1 MPVTTTDHHTN
12 AATILEIPLNTF
24 NEIDLIEPVQR
35 ALADE
40 NYRTP
45 TEIQARTIPAA
56 LEGFDVLGC
65 AQTGT
70 GKTAAFALPV
80 LSALGSDRRRA
91 VPGRPFALVLAPT
104 RELAIQISKSF
115 DAYGRHLPIRN
126 TAVFGGVSQ
135 SGQVKSLRRGTH
147 ILVATPGRLLDL
159 INQGHVNLDR
169 LDTFVLDEVDRMLD
183 MGFLPDLKRL
193 IRCLP
198 EERQSLFFSA
208 TLQPKIVELARQLLF
223 EPVHVNV
230 SPKSKHVNKITQ
242 RILITAPNEKQPKL
256 QQILEGDGVR
266 RAIVF
271 TRTKRTANKLEK
283 TLKHRGVD
291 AAAIHSNKSQAA
303 RTRVLE
309 AFRRDRVQV
318 LVATDVAAR
327 GIDVDDIT
335 HVINYD
341 LPDDP
346 ENYVHR
352 IGRTGR
358 AGAVGIA
365 ITFCTPDQRGDLRV
379 IEKFIGKRLTP
390 ENGRDLPGS
399 AGRRQRSRKSERE
412 RSSAPATSSRKR
424 RAGGAK
430 SRRSRRT
437 RKSAIGQAV

>member
-1 MPVTTTDHHTN
+1 M
-12 AATILEIPLNTF
+12 
-24 NEIDLIEPVQR
+24 QR
-35 ALADE
+35 ALADQ
-40 NYRTP
+40 NYRVP
-45 TEIQARTIPAA
+45 TEIQARTIPPA

-80 LSALGSDRRRA
+80 LSELGSDRRRA

-115 DAYGRHLPIRN
+115 DAYGRHLQIRN

-135 SGQVKSLRRGTH
+135 SGQVKSLKRGTH

-169 LDTFVLDEVDRMLD
+169 LETFVLDEVDRMLD

-223 EPVHVNV
+223 EPVNVNV
-230 SPKSKHVNKITQ
+230 SPKSKNVNKITQ
-242 RILITAPNEKQPKL
+242 TILITAPNEKQPKL
-256 QQILEGDGVR
+256 QQILQGDGVR

-271 TRTKRTANKLEK
+271 TRTKRTADKLEK
-283 TLKHRGVD
+283 MLKHSGVD
-291 AAAIHSNKSQAA
+291 AAAIHSNKSQSA

-309 AFRRDRVQV
+309 AFRRDRLQV

-358 AGAVGIA
+358 AGAIGIA
-365 ITFCTPDQRGDLRV
+365 ISFCTPDQRRDLRV
-379 IEKFIGKRLTP
+379 IEKFIGKQLTP
-390 ENGRDLPGS
+390 DNGQDLPES
-399 AGRRQRSRKSERE
+399 AGRRQRSRKSDRG
-412 RSSAPATSSRKR
+412 RSSATATSSRKR
-424 RAGGAK
+424 RAGAAK
-430 SRRSRRT
+430 SRRSHRT
-437 RKSAIGQAV
+437 RKSATGQAV